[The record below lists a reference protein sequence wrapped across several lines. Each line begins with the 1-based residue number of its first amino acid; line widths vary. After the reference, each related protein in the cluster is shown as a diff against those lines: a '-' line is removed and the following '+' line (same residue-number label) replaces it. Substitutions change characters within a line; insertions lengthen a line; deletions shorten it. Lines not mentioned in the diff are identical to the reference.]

1 MFLYSLYIFNLKI
14 THCWIVYTFENKIF
28 KSKKKKKENN
38 FPLSYIRNNPVSHSF
53 QEQTILDNFLFKLHS
68 RYITVERKITLTII
82 EKTTDIDVIP
92 TILVQ

>member
-1 MFLYSLYIFNLKI
+1 MRIKFSRI
-14 THCWIVYTFENKIF
+14 
-28 KSKKKKKENN
+28 KKKKENN
-38 FPLSYIRNNPVSHSF
+38 FPLSYIVRNNPVSHSF
-53 QEQTILDNFLFKLHS
+53 QEQAILDNFLFKLHS

>member
-1 MFLYSLYIFNLKI
+1 M
-14 THCWIVYTFENKIF
+14 YTFENKIF

-38 FPLSYIRNNPVSHSF
+38 FPLSYIRNNPASHSF
-53 QEQTILDNFLFKLHS
+53 QEQAILDNFLFKLHS